1 MYRLAVALC
10 ALLFVLAGPSLAAAI
25 GVAMAD
31 GSFRIDSRPVVGNAT
46 LFEGNQL
53 ETDAATP
60 ELRLY
65 GGARMRLAANSR
77 GALFQDRL
85 VLEKGMSE
93 VEGGNAYRIEARG
106 LRLWPEG
113 KDAAARVVVIG
124 ERRVQAAALSGALR
138 VTTADGTLVA
148 LMRSGTALEFAPQEV
163 TGAQAS
169 FEMSGCLERRQ
180 DRFVL
185 RDTVSAVTEELRGSR
200 LELEVG
206 NMVQVTA
213 SVVPGARPIEG
224 AQEVIEITRI
234 RRISGGCATAAQTAP
249 KQGMSGSKKAVI
261 AGVVVGGAGAG
272 AAVYLVS
279 QKKNNNPSTIS
290 P

>member
-25 GVAMAD
+25 GVALAD
-31 GSFRIDSRPVVGNAT
+31 GSFHIDNHPVVGNAT
-46 LFEGNQL
+46 LFEGNRL

-65 GGARMRLAANSR
+65 SGARMRLAANSR
-77 GALFQDRL
+77 GALFEDRL

-93 VEGGNAYRIEARG
+93 VEGGNAYRIEAHG
-106 LRLWPEG
+106 LRLSPEG
-113 KDAAARVVVIG
+113 KDAAARVAISG
-124 ERRVQAAALSGALR
+124 ERKVQAAVLSGSLR

-148 LMRSGTALEFAPQEV
+148 LMRPGTALEFAPQQV
-163 TGAQAS
+163 SGVQAP

-185 RDTVSAVTEELRGSR
+185 RDVVSGVVEELRGSR
-200 LELEVG
+200 LALEAG

-213 SVVPGARPIEG
+213 RVVPGAAPIEG
-224 AQEVIEITRI
+224 AQEVIEISRI
-234 RRISGGCATAAQTAP
+234 RRISTGCAAAAAAAP
-249 KQGMSGSKKAVI
+249 NQGMSGAKKAVI

-279 QKKNNNPSTIS
+279 QKNSDQGTIS
-290 P
+290 R